1 MRTHT
6 HTMRIEW
13 AYVPDAKDELNALRR
28 ELVSAHSLSLRIKQT
43 VLTHVHDVYA
53 IIENHFDK
61 GIAKIDKK
69 IDAMIAEMP
78 THEDKH
84 PEECHG
90 MKAQVK
96 NFTLDIAGVQSITEA
111 TELAVARLA
120 IKGHKEAVAD
130 MASKALMQNLN
141 DMVTQAATKCT
152 CENPSKF
159 GHECCEERAKADARI
174 AASLNR
180 QNRMRKYREKR
191 RMQNNGS
198 KELKP
203 KIDALKD
210 KAKGKGRRGKPR
222 KPILD
227 GEMASV
233 ATA

>member
-1 MRTHT
+1 MRT
-6 HTMRIEW
+6 EW

-111 TELAVARLA
+111 TELAERTIVLPKAR
-120 IKGHKEAVAD
+120 
-130 MASKALMQNLN
+130 
-141 DMVTQAATKCT
+141 AAPPPA
-152 CENPSKF
+152 EVPS
-159 GHECCEERAKADARI
+159 AW
-174 AASLNR
+174 
-180 QNRMRKYREKR
+180 
-191 RMQNNGS
+191 
-198 KELKP
+198 
-203 KIDALKD
+203 DALSPE
-210 KAKGKGRRGKPR
+210 AAEAPAGPAACGGPSAR
-222 KPILD
+222 
-227 GEMASV
+227 S
-233 ATA
+233 